1 MLYIIGLL
9 VFSFFV
15 FYFYRK
21 VFGKNR
27 ASSVIMPAREKAAEE
42 KKIDFKFITR
52 YKDLKS
58 PMYYWYNDKKN
69 VTIATFTVSGVIN
82 LFLAIVL
89 TGGSLLFALFVFLL
103 SQFQQV
109 LVIALIFLLVIAD
122 YYLPF
127 SMPSVVYY
135 KLLIPLFIASLFS
148 YFFNKLLATN
158 INAYIEHAQK

>member
-1 MLYIIGLL
+1 
-9 VFSFFV
+9 
-15 FYFYRK
+15 
-21 VFGKNR
+21 
-27 ASSVIMPAREKAAEE
+27 
-42 KKIDFKFITR
+42 
-52 YKDLKS
+52 
-58 PMYYWYNDKKN
+58 MYYWYNDKKN

>member
-1 MLYIIGLL
+1 MFYIFLFLIFL
-9 VFSFFV
+9 FFV
-15 FYFYRK
+15 IFFYRK
-21 VFGKNR
+21 WLRYGKK
-27 ASSVIMPAREKAAEE
+27 SSVIMPTHKKAAEE

-82 LFLAIVL
+82 LFLAIVF

-158 INAYIEHAQK
+158 INAYIEYDRK